1 MEEDFAWY
9 GDRNVVS
16 DRIQIISLGRRRRFF
31 EGLGLVIQLL
41 VHHELAEEVIVECVI
56 VAAVSH
62 ISVLA
67 AASICVA
74 VSRLSLVDQ
83 GGVVHKP
90 TA

>member
-9 GDRNVVS
+9 EDRNVVS
-16 DRIQIISLGRRRRFF
+16 DRIKIIALGRRRFF
-31 EGLGLVIQLL
+31 ERLGLVIQLL
-41 VHHELAEEVIVECVI
+41 VHHELAEEVIVEFVI
-56 VAAVSH
+56 VAAVSKV
-62 ISVLA
+62 SVLA